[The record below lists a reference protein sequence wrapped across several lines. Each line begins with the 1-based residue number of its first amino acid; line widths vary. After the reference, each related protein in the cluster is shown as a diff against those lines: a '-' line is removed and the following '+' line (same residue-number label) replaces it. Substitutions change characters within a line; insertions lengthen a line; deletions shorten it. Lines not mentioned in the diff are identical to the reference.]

1 MDDPA
6 RLMENLADG
15 VFDPP
20 VAFRD
25 LADYH
30 LDFAKL
36 AVAAPEAELRERAE
50 RPAGCCAVVGGGG
63 SGKSSLIAA
72 VAASL
77 SPTRFPVRV
86 QGVNDEAALTREG
99 FQLHIAHET
108 LRALDAVAG
117 GRRHERSLR
126 RARGHL
132 SASTTRTAAGGTMS
146 MGITLPIEFT
156 AQVSSTARQ
165 VTAERNAASIAQGIE
180 ELVEITAGFDRR
192 LLLVVEDTD
201 VFMPPEPIDQHER
214 DRPRRFLDN
223 VIAYLAR
230 EFPAS
235 SMVAINVRYKPL
247 IPKGVVS
254 SVEVPLLQ
262 SGAIGLL
269 IEHYARRS
277 GLHLK
282 ADQIA
287 EPAALAYVAGR
298 YAETKDIRRT
308 LELLHKATRKMA
320 GENRG
325 DRITVEVLHGL

>member
-1 MDDPA
+1 MDDPD
-6 RLMENLADG
+6 RLIESLADG
-15 VFDPP
+15 VSDPP

-25 LADYH
+25 LAEYH

-36 AVAAPEAELRERAE
+36 AGGAPEADLRERAE

-86 QGVNDEAALTREG
+86 QGVNDDAALTREG

-108 LRALDAVAG
+108 LRALDAAKG
-117 GRRHERSLR
+117 ARRQDRSLR
-126 RARGHL
+126 RARGYL
-132 SASTTRTAAGGTMS
+132 SASTTRTAAGATMS
-146 MGITLPIEFT
+146 LGISLPIEFT
-156 AQVSSTARQ
+156 AQLSSTARQ
-165 VTAERNAASIAQGIE
+165 VTAERSAASIAQGIE

-201 VFMPPEPIDQHER
+201 VFMPPDPIDQHEHE
-214 DRPRRFLDN
+214 RPRRFIDN

-235 SMVAINVRYKPL
+235 SMVAINTRYKHL
-247 IPKGVVS
+247 IPKGVIS
-254 SVEVPLLQ
+254 SIEVPLLQ
-262 SGAIGLL
+262 SSAIGLL
-269 IEHYARRS
+269 IEHYARHS
-277 GLHLK
+277 GLHLN

-287 EPAALAYVAGR
+287 EPDALAYIAGR

-308 LELLHKATRKMA
+308 LELLHRATRKMA

>member
-1 MDDPA
+1 MDDPR
-6 RLMENLADG
+6 RLMEALADG

-30 LDFAKL
+30 LAFTKL
-36 AVAAPEAELRERAE
+36 AGAVPEADLRERAE

-77 SPTRFPVRV
+77 SPTRFAVRV
-86 QGVNDEAALTREG
+86 QGVNDDAALTREG

-108 LRALDAVAG
+108 LRALDASG
-117 GRRHERSLR
+117 TGRRQDRALR
-126 RARGHL
+126 RARGHV
-132 SASTTRTAAGGTMS
+132 SASTTRTAGGGTVS
-146 MGITLPIEFT
+146 LGITLPVEFT

-165 VTAERNAASIAQGIE
+165 VTAERNAASIAQGIQ
-180 ELVEITAGFDRR
+180 ELVEITADFDRR

-201 VFMPPEPIDQHER
+201 VFMPPDPIDQTER
-214 DRPRRFLDN
+214 DRPRRFVDN

-235 SMVAINVRYKPL
+235 SMVAINTRYRPL
-247 IPKGVVS
+247 LPKGVVS
-254 SVEVPLLQ
+254 RIDVPRLR
-262 SGAIGLL
+262 SGAIALL

-277 GLHLK
+277 GLHIT
-282 ADQIA
+282 AEEIA
-287 EPAALAYVAGR
+287 EPDALAYITGR
-298 YAETKDIRRT
+298 YAETQDIRRT